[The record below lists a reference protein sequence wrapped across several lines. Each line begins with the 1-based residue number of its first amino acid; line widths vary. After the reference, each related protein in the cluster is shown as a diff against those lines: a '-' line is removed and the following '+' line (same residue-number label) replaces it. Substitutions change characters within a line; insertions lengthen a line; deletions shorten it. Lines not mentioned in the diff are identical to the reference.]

1 MSESGSKPI
10 AGRDYPRAWGQFL
23 DWFATEEGCRS
34 YLERLRWP
42 LGFQCPMCRSAEPP
56 YRSGRGHLL
65 CRVCRAQCSVTAGT
79 IFDKTRTPLRTWF
92 AAIWYLT
99 SQKSG
104 ISALGL
110 QRALGLGSYQTSWTL
125 LHRLRRAMVRP
136 NRERLRGLV
145 EIDET
150 HVGIRNAR
158 QRRRR
163 KRPGRSQPTLKTLVA
178 VAVEMLPSGGFGRI
192 RLRRIRDGSEQQL
205 LPFVCDAVEPG
216 ARVATDGSMAYR
228 SLAERGYDHFRQV
241 HLGADDP
248 AHVSMPGVHRV
259 AALLQRWLL
268 GTHQGAVR
276 SAQLDHY
283 LEEFTFRFNR
293 RTSRSRGLLFYRLLA
308 QAAIAPPV
316 TYQDIV
322 TPKPR
327 PQPIGV
333 S

>member
-1 MSESGSKPI
+1 MSESSSKLI
-10 AGRDYPRAWGQFL
+10 SGRDYPRAWGQFL
-23 DWFATEEGCRS
+23 DWFATEAACLR

-42 LGFQCPMCRSAEPP
+42 LGFRCPGCGNAEPP
-56 YRSGRGHLL
+56 YRSSRGHLL
-65 CRVCRAQCSVTAGT
+65 CRGCRQQCSVTAGT

-110 QRALGLGSYQTSWTL
+110 QRALGLGSYQTSWAM

-150 HVGIRNAR
+150 YVGVRNTR

-163 KRPGRSQPTLKTLVA
+163 KRPGRNQPTLRSMVA
-178 VAVEMLPSGGFGRI
+178 VAVELPPSGGFGRI
-192 RLRRIRDGSEQQL
+192 RLRRIREGSEQQL
-205 LPFVCDAVEPG
+205 LPFVRDAVEPG
-216 ARVATDGSMAYR
+216 ARITTDGSMAYR
-228 SLAERGYDHFRQV
+228 SLAKQGYGHVRQV
-241 HLGADDP
+241 HLGADVP

-276 SAQLDHY
+276 GAQLDHY

-293 RTSRSRGLLFYRLLA
+293 RTSRSRGLLFYRLLE
-308 QAAIAPPV
+308 QAVATPPV
-316 TYQDIV
+316 TYRHIV
-322 TPKPR
+322 TR
-327 PQPIGV
+327 RV
-333 S
+333 

>member
-1 MSESGSKPI
+1 MKQTDSKPI

-23 DWFATEEGCRS
+23 DWFATEEACRR
-34 YLERLRWP
+34 YLEQLRWP
-42 LGFQCPMCRSAEPP
+42 LGFQCPGCSSSELP
-56 YRSGRGHLL
+56 YRSSRGYLL
-65 CRVCRAQCSVTAGT
+65 CRGCRQQCSVTAGT

-110 QRALGLGSYQTSWTL
+110 QRALGLGSYQTSWAM

-150 HVGIRNAR
+150 YVGVRNAR

-163 KRPGRSQPTLKTLVA
+163 KRPGRYQPSLKTMVA
-178 VAVEMLPSGGFGRI
+178 VAVELPPSGGFGRI
-192 RLRRIRDGSEQQL
+192 RLRRIRDGSEQHL

-216 ARVATDGSMAYR
+216 ARIATDGSMAYR
-228 SLAERGYDHFRQV
+228 SLTKQGYDHFRQV
-241 HLGADDP
+241 QLGSDEP
-248 AHVSMPGVHRV
+248 AHVSLPGVHQV

-308 QAAIAPPV
+308 QAVAAPPV
-316 TYQDIV
+316 TYRRIV
-322 TPKPR
+322 KRMP
-327 PQPIGV
+327 
-333 S
+333 